1 MVTPGPEQ
9 ECPELISRWVQRLNN
24 GKTGRSVAS
33 IGIDPLDLPAR
44 GGVSDVKG
52 VVYFLV
58 SA

>member
-9 ECPELISRWVQRLNN
+9 ECPELISRWVR
-24 GKTGRSVAS
+24 RSIRVRQGEAWPP

-44 GGVSDVKG
+44 GGVSNVKG